1 MLGILKQSR
10 LALLVLAL
18 ALASCAEGVSV
29 EPPTFNNT
37 AANDTNS
44 GGGGGGG
51 GGGGY

>member
-18 ALASCAEGVSV
+18 ALAGCAGGIPV
-29 EPPTFNNT
+29 EPPTFNNG
-37 AANDTNS
+37 ADNDTNA
-44 GGGGGGG
+44 GGG